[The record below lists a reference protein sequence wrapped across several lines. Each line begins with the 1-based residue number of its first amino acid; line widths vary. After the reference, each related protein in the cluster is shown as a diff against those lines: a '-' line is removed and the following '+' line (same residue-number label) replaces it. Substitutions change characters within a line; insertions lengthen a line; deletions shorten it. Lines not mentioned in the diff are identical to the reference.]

1 MRSLFIGIIVLSASM
16 AVVQA
21 GQAQRYPK
29 GPPGYEDVQTPK
41 GAQQPVTDD
50 LRSIER
56 DNQDLDL
63 PASPDDLVG
72 ADQVHSE
79 EEAHTKRI
87 DQDSVR
93 IDREIRNICPSC

>member
-1 MRSLFIGIIVLSASM
+1 MRSFFIGIIVLSASM
-16 AVVQA
+16 GVVHLA
-21 GQAQRYPK
+21 QAQRYPK
-29 GPPGYEDVQTPK
+29 GPPGYDYVQTSK
-41 GAQQPVTDD
+41 GAQQPVNDD

-63 PASPDDLVG
+63 PASQDDLVG

-87 DQDSVR
+87 DQDGVR
-93 IDREIRNICPSC
+93 IDREIRNICPTC